1 MIYFSSYAKSRVNP
15 RQQHWFALRGKIFE
29 IVDKSCLLFYLSTDG
44 NIKILQYYIFFSIYC
59 INVLTD
65 GYNRWQFFI
74 FMHKVAFLFL
84 PFFNFGT
91 QITCSQNW
99 NADLKSTLDQPL
111 IDPPKMGTSAEGK
124 IWFSECSSLF
134 LRYFFQTLSLM
145 FLSLFFI

>member
-59 INVLTD
+59 INMLTD

-74 FMHKVAFLFL
+74 FMHKVSFSFSTFLQFWHPNYVFPKL
-84 PFFNFGT
+84 ECRPQVNSRSALDRSPQNGNF
-91 QITCSQNW
+91 C
-99 NADLKSTLDQPL
+99 
-111 IDPPKMGTSAEGK
+111 
-124 IWFSECSSLF
+124 
-134 LRYFFQTLSLM
+134 RR
-145 FLSLFFI
+145 